1 MADALEGSE
10 LPLLLVKK
18 KKLPPEAHGGAWK
31 IAYADFVTAMMAF
44 FLLLWLLNATT
55 EDAMTGVAEYF
66 APTNVAE
73 DDVAIG
79 EAMKG
84 LAASVEGALRSA
96 SSRPSVSIDIP
107 TYGKEEEGDV
117 EGKERNDLDDIEANN
132 SNTLKEREQEDLLGD
147 ATAQL
152 RQSVEQVAEF
162 KDFQDSL
169 LIDITPEGL
178 HIQILDQEKKAMF
191 KKNTFILTKKARRL
205 LALIG
210 SLISRLP
217 NDVLITGHTEANN
230 FKRDHNYSN
239 WELSSDRAAMA
250 RKWLVDAGVDDK
262 QIISVTGKA
271 ATNLLDIKNAES
283 ERNRR
288 ISILLAHLK

>member
-1 MADALEGSE
+1 MADALEGND

-66 APTNVAE
+66 APTNIAK

-96 SSRPSVSIDIP
+96 SSRPSVSIAIP
-107 TYGKEEEGDV
+107 TYGREEEG
-117 EGKERNDLDDIEANN
+117 EISGEERIEPEDLEANT
-132 SNTLKEREQEDLLGD
+132 SNASAEEKEYNLLSD
-147 ATAQL
+147 VTSQL
-152 RQSVEQVAEF
+152 RQSIEQIPEF

-169 LIDITPEGL
+169 LIDVTPEGL

-191 KKNTFILTKKARRL
+191 KKNTSILTKKARRL

-217 NDVLITGHTEANN
+217 NNVFITGHTEEND
-230 FKRDHNYSN
+230 FRRNYNYGN
-239 WELSSDRAAMA
+239 WELSSDRAAIA
-250 RKWLVDAGVDDK
+250 RKWLVDAGVNEK
-262 QIISVTGKA
+262 QIILVAGKA
-271 ATNLLDIKNAES
+271 ATDLLDLKNPKS
-283 ERNRR
+283 GRNRR
-288 ISILLAHLK
+288 ISILLTHMK